1 MMAMENNF
9 KVGMEFSTT
18 KVGDDIIVQF
28 HFIEPYEKS
37 SVKKI

>member
-18 KVGDDIIVQF
+18 KVGNDRIIQF
-28 HFIEPYEKS
+28 QFLEPYEKPLM
-37 SVKKI
+37 KKI

>member
-18 KVGDDIIVQF
+18 KVGNDKIIQF
-28 HFIEPYEKS
+28 HFLEPYEKPLM
-37 SVKKI
+37 KKI